1 MWTSAITIIRY
12 LFVTDLAPRR
22 KVSYI
27 GVSRYLTIHQP
38 YRHHERTESGRGEY
52 ALGGSIHSSVMVTQ
66 LLFPRPCESLK
77 LTRQI

>member
-52 ALGGSIHSSVMVTQ
+52 ALGGVDSLVSHGHSIAVSPTV
-66 LLFPRPCESLK
+66 
-77 LTRQI
+77 